1 MSLHGN
7 MWSSGLCED
16 VDFGISVVV
25 ENYTR
30 KDCYVYHSIGVTS
43 RIAPVSDQAYL
54 GHFDRRDCVRIVTSA
69 AMPDTRASAV
79 IPNTV
84 DGKPA
89 RFLANLQTKLDTL
102 NRAEQECGM
111 SLVTNPEYRNKY
123 EFVDSVLVSHNEWNE
138 PYYIDTVNG
147 LVISGSL
154 EGLRLGIRRSG
165 LLRHRPLEGEDA
177 SRPAGTHTY
186 EERQCK
192 VATRVLY
199 VNRHNRLG
207 SLWTNMSGQTVPL
220 TAAHDSPAAEGI
232 YIKTFVGGKVVN
244 DETILFS
251 SFEKDEDL
259 VAELKKYN
267 IHTSKYAAEVDPSNK
282 ALQSKLADGK
292 KAQADLAAMIRENTK
307 LKDKLERAE
316 MDIKDLK
323 TRHAYELKDLASKSK
338 NELDG
343 VKSNKRGN
351 FILDWFKALMGSF
364 GNELRFLLKLAL
376 PIF

>member
-1 MSLHGN
+1 MGLHGN

-30 KDCYVYHSIGVTS
+30 KDCYVYHSIGVAT
-43 RIAPVSDQAYL
+43 RIAPVADVTYNS
-54 GHFDRRDCVRIVTSA
+54 HFNRRDCIRIVTSA
-69 AMPDTRASAV
+69 ALPDTRAAV
-79 IPNTV
+79 LLPNTV

-89 RFLANLQTKLDTL
+89 QFMTNFQTKLEQL
-102 NRAEQECGM
+102 NQAEIESGM

-123 EFVDSVLVSHNEWNE
+123 EFTDGVLVPYAEWNE
-138 PYYIDTVNG
+138 PYYVDRLHG
-147 LVISGSL
+147 LVVSGSL

-165 LLRHRPLEGEDA
+165 LLRHRPLEGEEA

-192 VATRVLY
+192 VATKVLY

-207 SLWTNMSGQTVPL
+207 SLWTNLSGQTVPL
-220 TAAHDSPAAEGI
+220 TAAQDSPAAEGI
-232 YIKTFVGGKVVN
+232 YIKTFIGGKVAG

-251 SFEKDEDL
+251 EFEKDDDL
-259 VAELKKYN
+259 INELKKYN
-267 IHTSKYAAEVDPSNK
+267 IHTSKHAAEVDQSNK
-282 ALQSKLADGK
+282 ALQTKLADGK
-292 KAQADLAAMIRENTK
+292 KAQADLTVATKENVK

-316 MDIKDLK
+316 LELKDLK
-323 TRHAYELKDLASKSK
+323 LRHANELKDLATKSK
-338 NELDG
+338 NELEG
-343 VKSNKRGN
+343 VKSNKKGN

-364 GNELRFLLKLAL
+364 GNEFRFLLKLIV
-376 PIF
+376 PVF